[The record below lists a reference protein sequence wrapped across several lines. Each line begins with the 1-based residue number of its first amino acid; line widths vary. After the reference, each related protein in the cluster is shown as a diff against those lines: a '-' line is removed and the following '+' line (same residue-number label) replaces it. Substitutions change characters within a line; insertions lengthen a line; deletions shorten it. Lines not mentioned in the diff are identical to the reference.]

1 MIRSFSRAVLINS
14 TASKTR
20 NRTFQR
26 PVIVRNVGLFAR
38 FVENLKIQIE
48 KNKEFQ
54 QNVKLLQDQA
64 DQLGDSETLRKA
76 KEAYAKAKEETIRGS
91 EKLDGLKKSVEKIG
105 TKFSDTI
112 KDVGENPYV
121 KGTIKGTQETI
132 SNVSSKISSTTEPIR
147 QTKMYANIRDTLKE
161 TVGDDI
167 SKYGGFV
174 DKETRRKMKEETSKS
189 GTKAGRVIERNPE
202 AGASMVLHKDSA
214 WKESWNRFKEN
225 NPVMRGIFNLKR
237 NYQDSDN
244 TIIAF
249 TREFTDR
256 ISYTLGSFF
265 EENETAQAI
274 TQLKM
279 IDPGFN
285 IEEFMKELR
294 EFIIPE
300 IMEAYLKGDMETLKI
315 WCSEATYS
323 LLSHGVQSQI
333 QQGLESDSRVLDIR
347 DVELATAKVLDTGI
361 PVLVV
366 SFNTQEVIVFR
377 DRMTKEIIYGREDQ
391 IDQATYLCVITKQE
405 DNLTDPITTGWRIIE
420 MAKHRSQT
428 LIW

>member
-14 TASKTR
+14 SASKTR

-26 PVIVRNVGLFAR
+26 PVFVRNVGLFAR

-167 SKYGGFV
+167 SKYGGFI

-189 GTKAGRVIERNPE
+189 GSKAGRVIERNPE

-225 NPVMRGIFNLKR
+225 NPVMRGIFNMKR

-315 WCSEATYS
+315 WCSEA
-323 LLSHGVQSQI
+323 
-333 QQGLESDSRVLDIR
+333 
-347 DVELATAKVLDTGI
+347 
-361 PVLVV
+361 V
-366 SFNTQEVIVFR
+366 S
-377 DRMTKEIIYGREDQ
+377 Y
-391 IDQATYLCVITKQE
+391 
-405 DNLTDPITTGWRIIE
+405 
-420 MAKHRSQT
+420 
-428 LIW
+428 

>member
-1 MIRSFSRAVLINS
+1 
-14 TASKTR
+14 
-20 NRTFQR
+20 
-26 PVIVRNVGLFAR
+26 
-38 FVENLKIQIE
+38 NLKIQIE

-64 DQLGDSETLRKA
+64 DQLGESETLRKA
-76 KEAYAKAKEETIRGS
+76 KEAYAKAREETIRRS

-105 TKFSDTI
+105 TKVSDTI

-132 SNVSSKISSTTEPIR
+132 SNMSSKISSTTEPIR

-161 TVGDDI
+161 TQKPDELLR
-167 SKYGGFV
+167 
-174 DKETRRKMKEETSKS
+174 ETQT
-189 GTKAGRVIERNPE
+189 
-202 AGASMVLHKDSA
+202 GASMVLHKDSA
-214 WKESWNRFKEN
+214 WKESWNKFKEN
-225 NPVMRGIFNLKR
+225 NPVMQGIFNMKK

-244 TIIAF
+244 AIIAF

-265 EENETAQAI
+265 QENETAQAI
-274 TQLKM
+274 TQLK
-279 IDPGFN
+279 IVDPGFN

-323 LLSHGVQSQI
+323 LLNHGMQSQI
-333 QQGLESDSRVLDIR
+333 QQGLVSDSRVLDIR
-347 DVELATAKVLDTGI
+347 NVELATAKVLENGI

-366 SFNTQEVIVFR
+366 SFNTQEVVVFR
-377 DRMTKEIIYGREDQ
+377 DQITKEIIYGREDQ
-391 IDQATYLCVITKQE
+391 IDQSTYLCVITKQE
-405 DNLTDPITTGWRIIE
+405 DNLTDPITAGWRII
-420 MAKHRSQT
+420 
-428 LIW
+428 